1 MCGLLAQ
8 PDQRVHSCV
17 QAPLQC
23 TEQSHL
29 GAASTALQSQLTL
42 DSFVATSQR
51 FAKIKSKRLQKV
63 GSSGGRRVASA
74 HDTRVSQMGRV
85 GEAMS

>member
-1 MCGLLAQ
+1 M
-8 PDQRVHSCV
+8 HSQV

-23 TEQSHL
+23 TKQLHL

-63 GSSGGRRVASA
+63 GPSGGRRVAQNL
-74 HDTRVSQMGRV
+74 TGRV
-85 GEAMS
+85 GEAFS